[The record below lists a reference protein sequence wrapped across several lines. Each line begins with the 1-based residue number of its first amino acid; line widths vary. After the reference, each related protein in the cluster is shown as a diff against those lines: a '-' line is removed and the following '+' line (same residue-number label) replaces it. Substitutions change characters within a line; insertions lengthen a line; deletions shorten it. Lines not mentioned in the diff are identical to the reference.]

1 MHIINGKTHSTEI
14 YNSIK
19 KFISNYH
26 DSTSSIVEFANNPSV
41 PTLAFFLI
49 GNDDSKVYVGIKSE
63 LAKSWDSNMLN
74 TYMIIQ

>member
-26 DSTSSIVEFANNPSV
+26 DSTSSIVEFANNTSV
-41 PTLAFFLI
+41 PTLAFFLF
-49 GNDDSKVYVGIKSE
+49 GNRDD
-63 LAKSWDSNMLN
+63 
-74 TYMIIQ
+74 